1 MKKNTGSHVVF
12 FAISVIVWGG
22 SASSDEMETL
32 ALAEFQELSPADQRE
47 LLAAAFEHR
56 LQKTANL
63 SYESSVFVR
72 VQNRTNGKLGK
83 VIWPGGRTDF
93 QRHRLGESYRVDTK
107 QFGEDLEAKSKP
119 PLIQSGFNADEG
131 VSRVRV
137 QQPSGKITARIDTK
151 QDIVIV
157 HDRYSYWLTGAD
169 VPDSEFLFTY
179 LLKNKDDWT
188 LTTENEPSLVKLSV
202 PWKPLHSRNRAVG
215 DKHVWLDPARGYMPV
230 RGEARWEN
238 DGWRSE
244 EFSVDE
250 AQQIDGLWLPTTI
263 TEIIGSSSFGKTMP
277 NAVNVIETTTQNI
290 KMGAVTEA
298 DVRVVF
304 PKGTEVVDAIEGVA
318 YTIGESDVRLGVEPL
333 FVGAGFVNEPE
344 APESTSFPWLIVIN
358 TTVVMLVIVFW
369 LKARRKRT
377 LAS

>member
-1 MKKNTGSHVVF
+1 MS
-12 FAISVIVWGG
+12 
-22 SASSDEMETL
+22 L
-32 ALAEFQELSPADQRE
+32 ADQRE

-179 LLKNKDDWT
+179 LLKDKDDWT

-202 PWKPLHSRNRAVG
+202 PWKPLHSRNRAIG

-230 RGEARWEN
+230 RGEARWEDDN
-238 DGWRSE
+238 GWRSE

-250 AQQIDGLWLPTTI
+250 TQQFDGLWMPTKI
-263 TEIIGSSSFGKTMP
+263 TEIIGSSSFGDAMP
-277 NAVNVIETTTQNI
+277 SAVNVIETTAQNI
-290 KMGAVTEA
+290 EMGAVTEA

-304 PKGTEVVDAIEGVA
+304 PEGTEVVDAIEGVA
-318 YTIGESDVRLGVEPL
+318 YTIGEGNVRLGGEPL
-333 FVGAGFVNEPE
+333 FVGNQIVNISQ
-344 APESTSFPWLIVIN
+344 APKSTPFPWLIVLN
-358 TTVVMLVIVFW
+358 TAIVISVVVFW
-369 LKARRKRT
+369 LKARRKQT
-377 LAS
+377 SLPQ